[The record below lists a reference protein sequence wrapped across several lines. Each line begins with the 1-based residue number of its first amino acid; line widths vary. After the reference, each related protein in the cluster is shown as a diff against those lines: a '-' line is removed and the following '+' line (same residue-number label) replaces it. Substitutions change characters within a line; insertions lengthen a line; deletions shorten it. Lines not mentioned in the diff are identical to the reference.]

1 MKRNHLRDL
10 STDELWALHQEVTA
24 LLAEK
29 IVLEKGVLED
39 RLRQLNQLEDLK
51 PRSTKLNTAKS
62 GSTKPGSAKPPNE
75 KPARRAYPTVLPKYQ
90 NSAEPHET
98 WSGRGKQPRWLIA
111 QLRSGKHLED
121 FRIDSVR
128 VESGS
133 APSEVGH
140 IELRLASVR

>member
-1 MKRNHLRDL
+1 VHQVSPSDKNSKSHNKCED
-10 STDELWALHQEVTA
+10 TYEL
-24 LLAEK
+24 
-29 IVLEKGVLED
+29 I
-39 RLRQLNQLEDLK
+39 
-51 PRSTKLNTAKS
+51 SNTAKS

>member
-51 PRSTKLNTAKS
+51 PRSTKL
-62 GSTKPGSAKPPNE
+62 TKQFISIFMLQA
-75 KPARRAYPTVLPKYQ
+75 A
-90 NSAEPHET
+90 
-98 WSGRGKQPRWLIA
+98 
-111 QLRSGKHLED
+111 
-121 FRIDSVR
+121 
-128 VESGS
+128 
-133 APSEVGH
+133 
-140 IELRLASVR
+140 